1 MFEYRKYTNMLSQL
15 HICIH
20 INGGLANND
29 EYNEAYG
36 FSKFAGVDAEGGND
50 NDAGKCRG

>member
-1 MFEYRKYTNMLSQL
+1 MFEYQKYTNMLSQL

-20 INGGLANND
+20 INGGLANNV

-50 NDAGKCRG
+50 NDAGKCGG